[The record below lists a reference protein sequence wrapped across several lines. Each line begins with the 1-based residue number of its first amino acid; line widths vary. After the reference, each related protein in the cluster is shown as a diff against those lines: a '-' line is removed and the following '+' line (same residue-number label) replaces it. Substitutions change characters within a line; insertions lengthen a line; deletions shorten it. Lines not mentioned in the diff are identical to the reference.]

1 MRALEPPENV
11 ASTNMVNVKL
21 LLSASA
27 IAALFMLTA
36 FAQQPRTTWSGIYTN
51 EQAARGEK
59 LYVEQC
65 AQCHGDGLGGVESAP
80 ALTGDMF
87 NSNWEGVPLGDLLD
101 RIRISMPQNKP
112 GSLSRA
118 QTADIVAHMLKVGGF
133 PSGDTPLDGQAGA
146 LGQTKFV
153 TYKPQP

>member
-1 MRALEPPENV
+1 M
-11 ASTNMVNVKL
+11 KL
-21 LLSASA
+21 VVSAVVVVGTVVT
-27 IAALFMLTA
+27 FTA
-36 FAQQPRTTWSGIYTN
+36 FAQEPRTTWSGIYTN
-51 EQAARGEK
+51 EQAARGDK
-59 LYVEQC
+59 LYAEQC
-65 AQCHGDGLGGVESAP
+65 AQCHGEGLGGVESAP

-87 NSNWEGVPLGDLLD
+87 NSNWEGVAIGDLFE
-101 RIRISMPQNKP
+101 RIRMSMPQNKP

-146 LGQTKFV
+146 LSQTKFV

>member
-1 MRALEPPENV
+1 MMTV
-11 ASTNMVNVKL
+11 VV
-21 LLSASA
+21 SAVVVVGTVVT
-27 IAALFMLTA
+27 FTA
-36 FAQQPRTTWSGIYTN
+36 FAQEPRTTWSGIYTN
-51 EQAARGEK
+51 EQAARGDK
-59 LYVEQC
+59 LYAEQW
-65 AQCHGDGLGGVESAP
+65 AQCHGEGLGGVESAP

-87 NSNWEGVPLGDLLD
+87 NSNWEGVAIGDLFE
-101 RIRISMPQNKP
+101 RIRMSMPQNKP

-146 LGQTKFV
+146 LSQTKFV

>member
-1 MRALEPPENV
+1 MMRLFASVLVVV
-11 ASTNMVNVKL
+11 AIVT
-21 LLSASA
+21 
-27 IAALFMLTA
+27 FTA

-59 LYVEQC
+59 LYAEHC

-118 QTADIVAHMLKVGGF
+118 QTADIVAHVLKVGGF

-146 LGQTKFV
+146 LSQTKFV
-153 TYKPQP
+153 TYKPQQ

>member
-1 MRALEPPENV
+1 M
-11 ASTNMVNVKL
+11 KL
-21 LLSASA
+21 VLSAVA
-27 IAALFMLTA
+27 VVALLTFTA
-36 FAQQPRTTWSGIYTN
+36 FGQQPRTTWSGIYTN

-59 LYVEQC
+59 LYAEQC
-65 AQCHGDGLGGVESAP
+65 AQCHGEGLGGVESAP

-87 NSNWEGVPLGDLLD
+87 NSNWEGVALADLLD
-101 RIRISMPQNKP
+101 RIRMSMPQNKP

-133 PSGDTPLDGQAGA
+133 PSGDAPLDGQAGA
-146 LGQTKFV
+146 LSQTKFV

>member
-1 MRALEPPENV
+1 MPIEALEMMRLFASVLVVV
-11 ASTNMVNVKL
+11 AIVT
-21 LLSASA
+21 
-27 IAALFMLTA
+27 FTA
-36 FAQQPRTTWSGIYTN
+36 VAQQPRTTWSGIYTN

-59 LYVEQC
+59 LYAEQC

-133 PSGDTPLDGQAGA
+133 PSGETPLDGQAGA
-146 LGQTKFV
+146 LSQTKFV
-153 TYKPQP
+153 TYKPQQ

>member
-1 MRALEPPENV
+1 M
-11 ASTNMVNVKL
+11 MKL
-21 LLSASA
+21 VVSAVVVVGTVVT
-27 IAALFMLTA
+27 FTA
-36 FAQQPRTTWSGIYTN
+36 FAQEPRTTWSGIYTN
-51 EQAARGEK
+51 EQAARGDK
-59 LYVEQC
+59 LYAEQC
-65 AQCHGDGLGGVESAP
+65 AQCHGEGLGGVESAP

-87 NSNWEGVPLGDLLD
+87 NSNWEGVAIGDLFE
-101 RIRISMPQNKP
+101 RIRMSMPQNKP

-146 LGQTKFV
+146 LSQTKFV

>member
-1 MRALEPPENV
+1 M
-11 ASTNMVNVKL
+11 MKL
-21 LLSASA
+21 VVSAVVVVG
-27 IAALFMLTA
+27 IVVTFTA
-36 FAQQPRTTWSGIYTN
+36 FAQEPRTTWSGIYTN

-59 LYVEQC
+59 LYAEQC
-65 AQCHGDGLGGVESAP
+65 AQCHGEGLGGVESAP

-87 NSNWEGVPLGDLLD
+87 NSNWEGVAIGDLFE
-101 RIRISMPQNKP
+101 RIRMSMPQNKP

-146 LGQTKFV
+146 LSQTKFV
-153 TYKPQP
+153 TYRPQP

>member
-1 MRALEPPENV
+1 MMKFVVSAV
-11 ASTNMVNVKL
+11 AVIGTVVT
-21 LLSASA
+21 
-27 IAALFMLTA
+27 FTA
-36 FAQQPRTTWSGIYTN
+36 FAQEPRTTWSGIYTN

-59 LYVEQC
+59 LYAEQC
-65 AQCHGDGLGGVESAP
+65 AQCHGEGLGGVESAP

-87 NSNWEGVPLGDLLD
+87 NSNWDGVAIGDLFE
-101 RIRISMPQNKP
+101 RIRMSMPQNKP

-146 LGQTKFV
+146 LSQTKFV

>member
-1 MRALEPPENV
+1 MRLF
-11 ASTNMVNVKL
+11 ASVLVVVTVVTF
-21 LLSASA
+21 A
-27 IAALFMLTA
+27 A

-51 EQAARGEK
+51 EQSARGEK
-59 LYVEQC
+59 LYAEQC

-87 NSNWEGVPLGDLLD
+87 NSNWEGLPLGDLLD

-153 TYKPQP
+153 TYKPQQ